1 MHDEEALRKVN
12 EELKKLN
19 HLKSEFV
26 ATVSHELRTPLA
38 VIKEFSTI
46 MLDEIP
52 GKINKEQ
59 REYLGI
65 INESV
70 DLLTRLVNNLLD
82 ISKIEAHKV
91 ELKRDLTDIVEL
103 ARIISAGFEPFA
115 KNKKL
120 EIRRN
125 FPGKKV
131 ELYIDKDA
139 ISEVFVNLIGNAIK
153 FTENGH
159 IEISIVDKDKEVE
172 CMVSDT
178 GISIPAEDMPKIFG
192 KFEQFSRHDGPGEK
206 GVGLGLVIS
215 KSLIELH
222 HGNIRAES
230 KLGQGTRFIFT
241 LPKYTIK
248 QLFMEYIT
256 SALKEAGKDG
266 KPLSMIIFEIKNY
279 DAVNKGLGPDRVA
292 TLAEGLARQVR
303 AKLRRKTDIAMWGT
317 RHILAMLPDTDKNGA
332 LATMD
337 RLKPVFDDYPSREK
351 LGIELNVASAVLS
364 FPQDVATKEEYL
376 KKMPL

>member
-12 EELKKLN
+12 EELRKLN

-52 GKINKEQ
+52 GKVNKEQ
-59 REYLGI
+59 REYLSI

-91 ELKRDLTDIVEL
+91 ELKRELTDIVEL
-103 ARIISAGFEPFA
+103 ARTVSSGFEPFA

-125 FPGKKV
+125 FPGNKV

-139 ISEVFVNLIGNAIK
+139 ISEVFVNLISNAVK
-153 FTENGH
+153 FTEQGH
-159 IEISIVDKDKEVE
+159 IEISIIDKEREVE
-172 CMVSDT
+172 CIVSDT
-178 GISIPAEDMPKIFG
+178 GIAIPEEDMPKIFG
-192 KFEQFSRHDGPGEK
+192 KFEQFSRRDGPGEK
-206 GVGLGLVIS
+206 GVGLGLTIS

-222 HGNIRAES
+222 NGNIGVES
-230 KLGQGTRFIFT
+230 KLGRGTKFTFI
-241 LPKYTIK
+241 LPKYTIA
-248 QLFMEYIT
+248 QLFREYVT
-256 SALKEAGKDG
+256 SALKEG
-266 KPLSMIIFEIKNY
+266 
-279 DAVNKGLGPDRVA
+279 
-292 TLAEGLARQVR
+292 AR
-303 AKLRRKTDIAMWGT
+303 T
-317 RHILAMLPDTDKNGA
+317 
-332 LATMD
+332 
-337 RLKPVFDDYPSREK
+337 
-351 LGIELNVASAVLS
+351 ASL
-364 FPQDVATKEEYL
+364 YR
-376 KKMPL
+376 